1 MLIIRELSDEELAFV
16 EVDEGSSD
24 KAFRLSDLEVYGKQS
39 LINFALFVVF
49 FLHSSFWCFSLRKN

>member
-49 FLHSSFWCFSLRKN
+49 FLHSSFRCFSLRKN